1 MRKQKGGTM
10 RARNPFLLS
19 ATFAIGLLGGCTVPG
34 NDANLGE
41 EESGGGSTPSGETI
55 VRWNN
60 NNFTILTTLDNGTA
74 SGLLLIRELA
84 MVHIAMHDAANAAK
98 SKYETYVLDDE
109 DSGADPALAAAAA
122 AHDMLVA
129 LRPGKAAQTDAFLAV
144 DLALVSNATKRQKS
158 LDLGAAAAAEI
169 LALRADDGWFDVVPY
184 TFGPPTPGEWQPVP
198 PAGTNA
204 VGTQIPFVTPFAV
217 QSASQFRPPGPPA
230 LTSNK
235 WKQDYNEVKE
245 VGRNTSTTRTAD
257 QTHAALFWREQTQFA
272 WNRIARI
279 AATEEDKGL
288 WQTAR
293 VFALVNI
300 GLMDALITNFETKY
314 NNPYWRPYTAIRDVD
329 DGRTDTVMDP
339 TWLPLNPTPG
349 HPEFNSAQGVL
360 GGAAAYPLIEVY
372 GLFFNFEMTTTT
384 ADPVGSTREYIGF
397 TDAVLESA
405 LSRIWG
411 GIHFRASTVAG
422 GLQGLVIGKYIFD
435 HTLRPD

>member
-1 MRKQKGGTM
+1 M
-10 RARNPFLLS
+10 RARNPFLLT
-19 ATFAIGLLGGCTVPG
+19 ATFAIGLLGACAGPEDDV
-34 NDANLGE
+34 DLGE

-55 VRWNN
+55 VRWND

-84 MVHIAMHDAANAAK
+84 MVHIAMHDAANGAK
-98 SKYETYVLDDE
+98 SKYETYVLDDH
-109 DSGADPALAAAAA
+109 DAGADPALAAAAA
-122 AHDMLVA
+122 AHDVLVA
-129 LRPGKAAQTDAFLAV
+129 LRPGKAAQVDAFLQV
-144 DLALVSNATKRQKS
+144 DLARVSGATKRQKS
-158 LDLGAAAAAEI
+158 LDLGAAAAEAI
-169 LALRADDGWFDVVPY
+169 IALRASDGWFNVVPF
-184 TFGPPTPGEWQPVP
+184 TFGAPAPGVWQPVP

-217 QSASQFRPPGPPA
+217 ESASQFRPPGPPS
-230 LTSNK
+230 LSSLK
-235 WKQDYNEVKE
+235 WKLDYNEVKE

-272 WNRIARI
+272 WNRIARL
-279 AATEEDKGL
+279 AATQVDKGL

-293 VFALVNI
+293 VFALVNM
-300 GLMDALITNFETKY
+300 GLIDALITNFETKY
-314 NNPYWRPYTAIRDVD
+314 NFPYWRPYTAIRDVD
-329 DGRTDTVMDP
+329 DGRSDTVMDP

-360 GGAAAYPLIEVY
+360 GGAASYPLTQVY

-397 TDAVLESA
+397 NDAVIESA

-422 GLQGLVIGKYIFD
+422 GVEGLLIGKYVFD
-435 HTLRPD
+435 HELRPD